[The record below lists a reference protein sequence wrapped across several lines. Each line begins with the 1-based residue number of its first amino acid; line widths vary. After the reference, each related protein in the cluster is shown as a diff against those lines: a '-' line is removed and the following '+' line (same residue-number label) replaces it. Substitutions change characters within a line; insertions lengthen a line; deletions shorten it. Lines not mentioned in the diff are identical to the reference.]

1 MVAKISERVNIFF
14 IALMLSSKCTNNI
27 IDLFK
32 KNMSDHKIEKLIKIM
47 DELREK
53 CPWDKKQTIQS
64 LRHLTIEEVYELS
77 ESIQNQNYD
86 EIKKE
91 LGDLLLHIV
100 FYSKIASENNKFSF
114 DDVIEDICKKLVD
127 RHPHM
132 YGDMSLSS
140 EADVKSNWEKIK
152 LKEGRKSILSGVP
165 KSLPTLIKS
174 YRIQE
179 KVSGIGFDWKLKKDV
194 ISKIKEEI
202 NELEVEI
209 NNDTNK
215 IEDEFGDLLFS
226 LINYSRFLKI
236 NADDALNKT
245 NQKFIKR
252 FKKMEN
258 IIQNGSKKIEDLDL
272 NELNHYWLVA
282 KKSS

>member
-1 MVAKISERVNIFF
+1 
-14 IALMLSSKCTNNI
+14 MLSTKCTNNI

-127 RHPHM
+127 RHPHI

>member
-1 MVAKISERVNIFF
+1 
-14 IALMLSSKCTNNI
+14 
-27 IDLFK
+27 
-32 KNMSDHKIEKLIKIM
+32 MSDHKIEKLIKIM

-127 RHPHM
+127 RHPHI
-132 YGDMSLSS
+132 YGNLNVSS
-140 EADVKSNWEKIK
+140 EDDVKSNWEKIK

-179 KVSGIGFDWKLKKDV
+179 KVSGVGFDWKLKKDV

-202 NELEVEI
+202 NELEVEVK
-209 NNDTNK
+209 NDTSN

-226 LINYSRFLKI
+226 LVNYSRFLKI
-236 NADDALNKT
+236 NPDDALNKT
-245 NQKFIKR
+245 NEKFIKR

-258 IIQNGSKKIEDLDL
+258 IIQNDEKKIDNLNL
-272 NELNHYWLVA
+272 NELNHYWLIA

>member
-1 MVAKISERVNIFF
+1 
-14 IALMLSSKCTNNI
+14 
-27 IDLFK
+27 
-32 KNMSDHKIEKLIKIM
+32 MSDHKIEKLIKIM

-127 RHPHM
+127 RHPHI
-132 YGDMSLSS
+132 YGNLNVSS
-140 EADVKSNWEKIK
+140 EDDVKSNWEKIK

-179 KVSGIGFDWKLKKDV
+179 KVSGVGFDWKLKKDV

-202 NELEVEI
+202 NELEVEV
-209 NNDTNK
+209 NNDTSN

-226 LINYSRFLKI
+226 LVNYSRFLKI
-236 NADDALNKT
+236 NPDDALNKT
-245 NQKFIKR
+245 NEKFIKR

-258 IIQNGSKKIEDLDL
+258 IIQNDAKKIDNLDL
-272 NELNHYWLVA
+272 NELNHYWLIA

>member
-1 MVAKISERVNIFF
+1 
-14 IALMLSSKCTNNI
+14 
-27 IDLFK
+27 
-32 KNMSDHKIEKLIKIM
+32 M

-127 RHPHM
+127 RHPHI
-132 YGDMSLSS
+132 YGNLNVSS
-140 EADVKSNWEKIK
+140 EDDVKSNWEKIK

-179 KVSGIGFDWKLKKDV
+179 KVSGVGFDWKLKKDV

-202 NELEVEI
+202 NELEVEVK
-209 NNDTNK
+209 NDTSN

-236 NADDALNKT
+236 NPDDALNKT
-245 NQKFIKR
+245 NEKFIKR

-258 IIQNGSKKIEDLDL
+258 IIQNDAKKIDNLDL
-272 NELNHYWLVA
+272 NELNHYWLIA

>member
-14 IALMLSSKCTNNI
+14 IALMLSTKCTNNI

-114 DDVIEDICKKLVD
+114 DDVIVDICKKLVD
-127 RHPHM
+127 RHPHI
-132 YGDMSLSS
+132 YGNLNVSS
-140 EADVKSNWEKIK
+140 EDDVKSNWEKIK

-179 KVSGIGFDWKLKKDV
+179 KVSGVGFDWKLKKDV

-202 NELEVEI
+202 NELEVEVK
-209 NNDTNK
+209 NDTSN

-236 NADDALNKT
+236 NPDDALNKT
-245 NQKFIKR
+245 NEKFIKR

-258 IIQNGSKKIEDLDL
+258 IIQNDAKKIDNLDL
-272 NELNHYWLVA
+272 NELNHYWLIA

>member
-1 MVAKISERVNIFF
+1 
-14 IALMLSSKCTNNI
+14 
-27 IDLFK
+27 
-32 KNMSDHKIEKLIKIM
+32 M

-64 LRHLTIEEVYELS
+64 LRHLTIEEAYELS

-127 RHPHM
+127 RHPHI
-132 YGDMSLSS
+132 YGNLNVSS
-140 EADVKSNWEKIK
+140 EDDVKSNWEKIK

-179 KVSGIGFDWKLKKDV
+179 KVSGVGFDWKLKKDV

-202 NELEVEI
+202 NELEFEV
-209 NNDTNK
+209 NNDTSN

-226 LINYSRFLKI
+226 LVNYSRFLKI
-236 NADDALNKT
+236 NPDDALNKT
-245 NQKFIKR
+245 NEKFIKR

-258 IIQNGSKKIEDLDL
+258 IIQNDEKKIDNLNL
-272 NELNHYWLVA
+272 NELNHYWLIA

>member
-1 MVAKISERVNIFF
+1 
-14 IALMLSSKCTNNI
+14 
-27 IDLFK
+27 
-32 KNMSDHKIEKLIKIM
+32 MSDHKIEKLIKIM

-127 RHPHM
+127 RHPHI

-179 KVSGIGFDWKLKKDV
+179 KVSGVGFDWKLKKDV

-202 NELEVEI
+202 NELEVEVKK
-209 NNDTNK
+209 DTSN

-236 NADDALNKT
+236 NPDDALNKT
-245 NQKFIKR
+245 NEKFIKR

-258 IIQNGSKKIEDLDL
+258 IIQNDAKKIDNLDL
-272 NELNHYWLVA
+272 NELNHYWLIA

>member
-1 MVAKISERVNIFF
+1 
-14 IALMLSSKCTNNI
+14 
-27 IDLFK
+27 
-32 KNMSDHKIEKLIKIM
+32 MSDHKIEKLIKIM

-91 LGDLLLHIV
+91 LGDLLLHVV
-100 FYSKIASENNKFSF
+100 FYSKIASEKNEFNFE
-114 DDVIEDICKKLVD
+114 DVIEDICVKLVN
-127 RHPHM
+127 RHPHI
-132 YGDMSLSS
+132 YSNLSVNS
-140 EADVKSNWEKIK
+140 VDDVKSNWEKIK
-152 LKEGRKSILSGVP
+152 LKEGKKSILSGVP

-179 KVSGIGFDWKLKKDV
+179 KVSGIGFDWEEKKDV

-209 NNDTNK
+209 LNNTSN

-226 LINYSRFLKI
+226 LVSYSRFLKI
-236 NADDALNKT
+236 NPDDALNKT

-258 IIQNGSKKIEDLDL
+258 IIQNDAKKIENLDFKDL
-272 NELNHYWLVA
+272 NYYWEIA

>member
-14 IALMLSSKCTNNI
+14 IALMLSTKCTNNI

-114 DDVIEDICKKLVD
+114 DDVIVDICKKLVD
-127 RHPHM
+127 RHPHI

-202 NELEVEI
+202 NELEVEVK
-209 NNDTNK
+209 NDTSN

-236 NADDALNKT
+236 NPDDALNKT
-245 NQKFIKR
+245 NEKFIKR

>member
-1 MVAKISERVNIFF
+1 
-14 IALMLSSKCTNNI
+14 
-27 IDLFK
+27 
-32 KNMSDHKIEKLIKIM
+32 MSDHKIEKLIKIM

-114 DDVIEDICKKLVD
+114 DDIIEDICKKLVD
-127 RHPHM
+127 RHPHI

-152 LKEGRKSILSGVP
+152 LKEGRKSILSGLP

-226 LINYSRFLKI
+226 LVNYSRFLKI
-236 NADDALNKT
+236 NPDDALNKT

-258 IIQNGSKKIEDLDL
+258 IIQSDAKKIDNLDL
-272 NELNHYWLVA
+272 NELNHYWLIA

>member
-1 MVAKISERVNIFF
+1 
-14 IALMLSSKCTNNI
+14 MLSTKCTNNI

-127 RHPHM
+127 RHPHI
-132 YGDMSLSS
+132 YGDMILSS
-140 EADVKSNWEKIK
+140 EGDVKSNWEKIK

-194 ISKIKEEI
+194 ILKIKEEI

-236 NADDALNKT
+236 NPDDALNKT
-245 NQKFIKR
+245 NEKFIKR

>member
-1 MVAKISERVNIFF
+1 
-14 IALMLSSKCTNNI
+14 
-27 IDLFK
+27 
-32 KNMSDHKIEKLIKIM
+32 MSDHKIEKLIKIM
-47 DELREK
+47 NELREK

-100 FYSKIASENNKFSF
+100 FYSKIASENNEFSF
-114 DDVIEDICKKLVD
+114 DDVITDICKKLVD
-127 RHPHM
+127 RHPHI
-132 YGDMSLSS
+132 YGDISLTS
-140 EADVKSNWEKIK
+140 EDDVKSNWEKIK
-152 LKEGRKSILSGVP
+152 LKEGRKSILAGVP

-202 NELEVEI
+202 NELEAEI
-209 NNDTNK
+209 HNNTNN

-226 LINYSRFLKI
+226 LVNYSRFLKI
-236 NADDALNKT
+236 NPDDALNKT

-258 IIQNGSKKIEDLDL
+258 IIQNDAKKIEDLDL
-272 NELNHYWLVA
+272 NDLNHYWLIA

>member
-1 MVAKISERVNIFF
+1 
-14 IALMLSSKCTNNI
+14 
-27 IDLFK
+27 
-32 KNMSDHKIEKLIKIM
+32 MSDHKIEKLIKIM

-64 LRHLTIEEVYELS
+64 LRHLTIEEAYELS

-127 RHPHM
+127 RHPHI
-132 YGDMSLSS
+132 YGNLNVSS
-140 EADVKSNWEKIK
+140 EDDVKSNWEKIK

-202 NELEVEI
+202 NELEVEV
-209 NNDTNK
+209 NNDTSN

-226 LINYSRFLKI
+226 LVNYSRFLKI
-236 NADDALNKT
+236 NPDDALNKT
-245 NQKFIKR
+245 NEKFIKR

-258 IIQNGSKKIEDLDL
+258 IIQNDAKKIDNLDL
-272 NELNHYWLVA
+272 NELNHYWLIA

>member
-1 MVAKISERVNIFF
+1 
-14 IALMLSSKCTNNI
+14 
-27 IDLFK
+27 
-32 KNMSDHKIEKLIKIM
+32 MSDHKIEKLIKIM

-114 DDVIEDICKKLVD
+114 DDVIKDICKKLVD
-127 RHPHM
+127 RHPHI
-132 YGDMSLSS
+132 YSNVNVSS
-140 EADVKSNWEKIK
+140 EDDVKSNWEKIK

-165 KSLPTLIKS
+165 NSLPTLIKS

-179 KVSGIGFDWKLKKDV
+179 KVSGIGFDWKLEEDV

-202 NELEVEI
+202 NELEFEI
-209 NNDTNK
+209 NNDTIN

-226 LINYSRFLKI
+226 LVNYSRFLKI
-236 NADDALNKT
+236 NPDDALNKT
-245 NQKFIKR
+245 NEKFIKR

-258 IIQNGSKKIEDLDL
+258 IIQNDAKKIDNLDFK
-272 NELNHYWLVA
+272 ELNHYWLVA
-282 KKSS
+282 KKSSLI

>member
-1 MVAKISERVNIFF
+1 
-14 IALMLSSKCTNNI
+14 
-27 IDLFK
+27 
-32 KNMSDHKIEKLIKIM
+32 MSDHKIEKLIKIM

-77 ESIQNQNYD
+77 ESIQDQNYD

-100 FYSKIASENNKFSF
+100 FYSKIASENNKFNL

-127 RHPHM
+127 RHPHI
-132 YGDMSLSS
+132 YGNMNVSS
-140 EADVKSNWEKIK
+140 EDDVKSNWEKIK

-179 KVSGIGFDWKLKKDV
+179 KVSGVGFDWKLKKDV
-194 ISKIKEEI
+194 ISKINEEI
-202 NELEVEI
+202 NELEVEV
-209 NNDTNK
+209 NNDTSN

-226 LINYSRFLKI
+226 LVNYSRFLKI
-236 NADDALNKT
+236 NPDDALNKT
-245 NQKFIKR
+245 NEKFIKR

-258 IIQNGSKKIEDLDL
+258 IIQNDAKKIENLDFNDL
-272 NELNHYWLVA
+272 NYYWEIA
-282 KKSS
+282 KKSSLN

>member
-1 MVAKISERVNIFF
+1 
-14 IALMLSSKCTNNI
+14 
-27 IDLFK
+27 
-32 KNMSDHKIEKLIKIM
+32 MSDHKIEKLIKIM

-100 FYSKIASENNKFSF
+100 FYCKIASENNEFNL
-114 DDVIEDICKKLVD
+114 DDVIEDICEKLVI
-127 RHPHM
+127 RHPHI
-132 YGDMSLSS
+132 YGNLNVSS
-140 EADVKSNWEKIK
+140 EDDVKSNWEKIK
-152 LKEGRKSILSGVP
+152 LKDGRKSILSGVP

-194 ISKIKEEI
+194 VAKIKEEI
-202 NELEVEI
+202 NELEAEI
-209 NNDTNK
+209 NNNTNN
-215 IEDEFGDLLFS
+215 IEEEFGDLLFS
-226 LINYSRFLKI
+226 LVNYSRFLKI
-236 NADDALNKT
+236 NPDDALNKT
-245 NQKFIKR
+245 NKKFIKR

-258 IIQNGSKKIEDLDL
+258 IIKNDVKKIEDLDF
-272 NELNHYWLVA
+272 NELNSYWLVA

>member
-1 MVAKISERVNIFF
+1 
-14 IALMLSSKCTNNI
+14 
-27 IDLFK
+27 
-32 KNMSDHKIEKLIKIM
+32 MSDHKIEKLIKIM

-127 RHPHM
+127 RHPHI
-132 YGDMSLSS
+132 YGNLNVSS
-140 EADVKSNWEKIK
+140 EDDVKSNWEKIK

-202 NELEVEI
+202 NELEVEV
-209 NNDTNK
+209 NNDTSN

-226 LINYSRFLKI
+226 LVNYSRFLKI
-236 NADDALNKT
+236 NPDDALNKT
-245 NQKFIKR
+245 NEKFIKR

-258 IIQNGSKKIEDLDL
+258 IIQNDEKKIDNLNL
-272 NELNHYWLVA
+272 NELNHYWLIA

>member
-1 MVAKISERVNIFF
+1 
-14 IALMLSSKCTNNI
+14 
-27 IDLFK
+27 
-32 KNMSDHKIEKLIKIM
+32 M

-91 LGDLLLHIV
+91 LGDLLLHVV
-100 FYSKIASENNKFSF
+100 FYSKIASENNKFSLE
-114 DDVIEDICKKLVD
+114 DVIDDICKKLVD
-127 RHPHM
+127 RHPHI
-132 YGDMSLSS
+132 YGDTSVRSVD
-140 EADVKSNWEKIK
+140 DVKSNWEKIK
-152 LKEGRKSILSGVP
+152 LKEGKKSILSGVP

-202 NELEVEI
+202 NELEIEI
-209 NNDTNK
+209 NNNTNNV
-215 IEDEFGDLLFS
+215 EDEFGDLLFS
-226 LINYSRFLKI
+226 LVNYSRFLKI
-236 NADDALNKT
+236 NVDDALNKT
-245 NQKFIKR
+245 NQKFINR
-252 FKKMEN
+252 FKKMEK
-258 IIQNGSKKIEDLDL
+258 IIENDSKKIEDLDF
-272 NELNHYWLVA
+272 NELNNYWIIA
-282 KKSS
+282 KNLL

>member
-1 MVAKISERVNIFF
+1 
-14 IALMLSSKCTNNI
+14 
-27 IDLFK
+27 
-32 KNMSDHKIEKLIKIM
+32 MSDHKIEKLIKIM

-127 RHPHM
+127 RHTHI
-132 YGDMSLSS
+132 YGNLNVSS
-140 EADVKSNWEKIK
+140 EDDVKSNWEKIK

-179 KVSGIGFDWKLKKDV
+179 KVSGVGFDWKLKKDV

-202 NELEVEI
+202 NELEVEVKK
-209 NNDTNK
+209 DTSN

-236 NADDALNKT
+236 NPDDALNKT
-245 NQKFIKR
+245 NEKFIKR

-258 IIQNGSKKIEDLDL
+258 IIQND
-272 NELNHYWLVA
+272 A
-282 KKSS
+282 KKNRQFRS

>member
-1 MVAKISERVNIFF
+1 
-14 IALMLSSKCTNNI
+14 
-27 IDLFK
+27 
-32 KNMSDHKIEKLIKIM
+32 MSDHKIEKLIKIM

-127 RHPHM
+127 RHPHI
-132 YGDMSLSS
+132 YADMSVSS
-140 EADVKSNWEKIK
+140 EDDVKSNWEKIK

-179 KVSGIGFDWKLKKDV
+179 KVSGVGFDWKLKKDV

-202 NELEVEI
+202 NELEVEVK
-209 NNDTNK
+209 NDTSN

-236 NADDALNKT
+236 NPDDALNKT
-245 NQKFIKR
+245 NEKFIKR

-258 IIQNGSKKIEDLDL
+258 IIQNDAKKIDNLDL
-272 NELNHYWLVA
+272 NELNHYWLIA

>member
-1 MVAKISERVNIFF
+1 
-14 IALMLSSKCTNNI
+14 
-27 IDLFK
+27 
-32 KNMSDHKIEKLIKIM
+32 MSDHKIEKLIKIM

-127 RHPHM
+127 RHPHI
-132 YGDMSLSS
+132 YGNLNVSS
-140 EADVKSNWEKIK
+140 EDDVKSNWEKIK

-179 KVSGIGFDWKLKKDV
+179 KVSGVGFDWKLKKDV

-202 NELEVEI
+202 NELEVEVK
-209 NNDTNK
+209 NDTSN
-215 IEDEFGDLLFS
+215 IEEEFGDLLFS

-236 NADDALNKT
+236 NPDDALNKT
-245 NQKFIKR
+245 NEKFIKR

-258 IIQNGSKKIEDLDL
+258 IIQNDAKKIDNLDL
-272 NELNHYWLVA
+272 KELNHYWLIA

>member
-1 MVAKISERVNIFF
+1 
-14 IALMLSSKCTNNI
+14 MLSTKCTNNI

-100 FYSKIASENNKFSF
+100 FYSKIASENIKFCF
-114 DDVIEDICKKLVD
+114 DDLIEDICKKLVD
-127 RHPHM
+127 RHPHI

-179 KVSGIGFDWKLKKDV
+179 KVSGVGFDWKLKKDV

-202 NELEVEI
+202 NELEVEVK
-209 NNDTNK
+209 NDTSN

-236 NADDALNKT
+236 NPDDALNKT
-245 NQKFIKR
+245 NEKFIKR

-258 IIQNGSKKIEDLDL
+258 IIQNDAKKIDNLDL
-272 NELNHYWLVA
+272 KELNHYWLIA

>member
-1 MVAKISERVNIFF
+1 
-14 IALMLSSKCTNNI
+14 
-27 IDLFK
+27 
-32 KNMSDHKIEKLIKIM
+32 MSDKKIEKLIKIM
-47 DELREK
+47 NELREK

-100 FYSKIASENNKFSF
+100 FYCKIASENNEFNL
-114 DDVIEDICKKLVD
+114 DDVIEDICEKLVI
-127 RHPHM
+127 RHPHI
-132 YGDMSLSS
+132 YGNLNVSS
-140 EADVKSNWEKIK
+140 EDDVKSNWEKIK

-179 KVSGIGFDWKLKKDV
+179 KVSGVGFDWKLKKDV
-194 ISKIKEEI
+194 VAKIKEEI
-202 NELEVEI
+202 NELEAEI
-209 NNDTNK
+209 NNNTNN
-215 IEDEFGDLLFS
+215 IEEEFGDLLFS
-226 LINYSRFLKI
+226 LVNYSRFLKI
-236 NADDALNKT
+236 NPDDALNKT
-245 NQKFIKR
+245 NEKFIKR

-258 IIQNGSKKIEDLDL
+258 IIKNDVKKIEDLDF
-272 NELNHYWLVA
+272 NELNSYWLVA

>member
-1 MVAKISERVNIFF
+1 
-14 IALMLSSKCTNNI
+14 
-27 IDLFK
+27 
-32 KNMSDHKIEKLIKIM
+32 MSDHKIEKLIKIM

-127 RHPHM
+127 RHPHI
-132 YGDMSLSS
+132 YGNLNVSS
-140 EADVKSNWEKIK
+140 EDDVKSNWEKIK

-202 NELEVEI
+202 NELEVEV
-209 NNDTNK
+209 NNDTSN

-226 LINYSRFLKI
+226 LVNYSRFLKI
-236 NADDALNKT
+236 NPDDALNKT
-245 NQKFIKR
+245 NEKFIKR

-258 IIQNGSKKIEDLDL
+258 IIQNDAKKIDNLDL
-272 NELNHYWLVA
+272 NELNHYWLIA

>member
-1 MVAKISERVNIFF
+1 
-14 IALMLSSKCTNNI
+14 
-27 IDLFK
+27 
-32 KNMSDHKIEKLIKIM
+32 MSDHKIEKLIKIM

-127 RHPHM
+127 RHPHI
-132 YGDMSLSS
+132 YGNLNVSS
-140 EADVKSNWEKIK
+140 EDDVKSNWEKIK

-179 KVSGIGFDWKLKKDV
+179 KVSGVGFDWKLKKDV

-226 LINYSRFLKI
+226 LVNYSRFLKI
-236 NADDALNKT
+236 NPDDALNKT

-258 IIQNGSKKIEDLDL
+258 IIQNGSKKIEDLNL

>member
-1 MVAKISERVNIFF
+1 
-14 IALMLSSKCTNNI
+14 
-27 IDLFK
+27 
-32 KNMSDHKIEKLIKIM
+32 MSDKKIEKLIKIM
-47 DELREK
+47 NELREK

-100 FYSKIASENNKFSF
+100 FYCKIASENNKFSF
-114 DDVIEDICKKLVD
+114 DDVIEDICKKLVI
-127 RHPHM
+127 RHPHI
-132 YGDMSLSS
+132 YGNLNVSS
-140 EADVKSNWEKIK
+140 EDDVKSNWEKIK
-152 LKEGRKSILSGVP
+152 LKDGRKSILSGVP

-179 KVSGIGFDWKLKKDV
+179 KVSGIGFDWKLKNDV

-202 NELEVEI
+202 NELEVEV
-209 NNDTNK
+209 NNDTSN

-226 LINYSRFLKI
+226 LVNYSRFLKI
-236 NADDALNKT
+236 NPDDALNKT
-245 NQKFIKR
+245 NKKFIKR

-258 IIQNGSKKIEDLDL
+258 IIQNDAKKIEDLDF
-272 NELNHYWLVA
+272 NELNHYWLIA

>member
-1 MVAKISERVNIFF
+1 M
-14 IALMLSSKCTNNI
+14 
-27 IDLFK
+27 
-32 KNMSDHKIEKLIKIM
+32 
-47 DELREK
+47 
-53 CPWDKKQTIQS
+53 
-64 LRHLTIEEVYELS
+64 RHLTIEEVYELS

-127 RHPHM
+127 RHPHI

-202 NELEVEI
+202 NELEVEVK
-209 NNDTNK
+209 NDTSN

-236 NADDALNKT
+236 NPDDALNKT
-245 NQKFIKR
+245 NEKFIKR

-258 IIQNGSKKIEDLDL
+258 IIQNDAKKIDNLNL
-272 NELNHYWLVA
+272 NELNHYWLIA

>member
-1 MVAKISERVNIFF
+1 
-14 IALMLSSKCTNNI
+14 
-27 IDLFK
+27 
-32 KNMSDHKIEKLIKIM
+32 MSDHKIEKLVKIM
-47 DELREK
+47 NELREK

-77 ESIQNQNYD
+77 ECIQNQNYD

-127 RHPHM
+127 RHPHI
-132 YGDMSLSS
+132 YGDISLSS
-140 EADVKSNWEKIK
+140 EDDVKSNWEKIK
-152 LKEGRKSILSGVP
+152 LKEGRKSILAGVP

-179 KVSGIGFDWKLKKDV
+179 KVSGIGFNWKLKKDI

-209 NNDTNK
+209 LNNTNN

-226 LINYSRFLKI
+226 LVNYSRFLKI
-236 NADDALNKT
+236 NPDDALNKT

-258 IIQNGSKKIEDLDL
+258 IIQNDAKKIEDLDL
-272 NELNHYWLVA
+272 NDLNHYWLIV

>member
-1 MVAKISERVNIFF
+1 
-14 IALMLSSKCTNNI
+14 
-27 IDLFK
+27 
-32 KNMSDHKIEKLIKIM
+32 MSDHKIEKLIKIM

-91 LGDLLLHIV
+91 LGDLLLHVV
-100 FYSKIASENNKFSF
+100 FYSKIASEKNEFNFE
-114 DDVIEDICKKLVD
+114 DVIEDICVKLVN
-127 RHPHM
+127 RHPHI
-132 YGDMSLSS
+132 YSNLSVNS
-140 EADVKSNWEKIK
+140 VDDVKSNWEKIK
-152 LKEGRKSILSGVP
+152 LKEGKKSILSGVP

-179 KVSGIGFDWKLKKDV
+179 KVSGIGFDWEEKKDV

-209 NNDTNK
+209 LNNTSN

-226 LINYSRFLKI
+226 LVNYSRFLKI
-236 NADDALNKT
+236 NPDDALNKT

-252 FKKMEN
+252 FKKMEI
-258 IIQNGSKKIEDLDL
+258 IIQNDAKKIENLDFKDL
-272 NELNHYWLVA
+272 NYYWEIA

>member
-1 MVAKISERVNIFF
+1 MN
-14 IALMLSSKCTNNI
+14 
-27 IDLFK
+27 
-32 KNMSDHKIEKLIKIM
+32 
-47 DELREK
+47 ELREK

-127 RHPHM
+127 RHPHI

-215 IEDEFGDLLFS
+215 IEEEFGDLLFS

-272 NELNHYWLVA
+272 DELNHYWLVA

>member
-1 MVAKISERVNIFF
+1 
-14 IALMLSSKCTNNI
+14 
-27 IDLFK
+27 
-32 KNMSDHKIEKLIKIM
+32 MSDHKIEKLIKIM

-100 FYSKIASENNKFSF
+100 FYSKIASENNRFSF

-127 RHPHM
+127 RHPHI

-179 KVSGIGFDWKLKKDV
+179 KVSGVGFDWKLKKDV

-202 NELEVEI
+202 NELEVEVK
-209 NNDTNK
+209 NDTSN

-236 NADDALNKT
+236 NPDDALNKT
-245 NQKFIKR
+245 NEKFIKR

-258 IIQNGSKKIEDLDL
+258 IIQNDAKKIDNLNL
-272 NELNHYWLVA
+272 NELNHYWLIA

>member
-1 MVAKISERVNIFF
+1 
-14 IALMLSSKCTNNI
+14 
-27 IDLFK
+27 
-32 KNMSDHKIEKLIKIM
+32 MSDHKIEKLIKIM

-91 LGDLLLHIV
+91 LGDLFLHIV

-127 RHPHM
+127 RHPHI

-226 LINYSRFLKI
+226 LVNYSRFLKI
-236 NADDALNKT
+236 NPDDALNKT
-245 NQKFIKR
+245 NEKFIKR

-258 IIQNGSKKIEDLDL
+258 IIQNDAKKIDNLDL
-272 NELNHYWLVA
+272 KELNHYWLIA

>member
-1 MVAKISERVNIFF
+1 
-14 IALMLSSKCTNNI
+14 
-27 IDLFK
+27 
-32 KNMSDHKIEKLIKIM
+32 MSDHKIEKLIKIM

-114 DDVIEDICKKLVD
+114 DDLIEDICKKLVD
-127 RHPHM
+127 RHPHI

-140 EADVKSNWEKIK
+140 EDDVKSNWEKIK

-179 KVSGIGFDWKLKKDV
+179 KVSGVGFDWKLKKDV

-236 NADDALNKT
+236 NPDDALNKT
-245 NQKFIKR
+245 NEKYIKR

-258 IIQNGSKKIEDLDL
+258 IIQNDAKKIDNLDL
-272 NELNHYWLVA
+272 NELNHYWLIA
-282 KKSS
+282 KTSS

>member
-1 MVAKISERVNIFF
+1 
-14 IALMLSSKCTNNI
+14 
-27 IDLFK
+27 
-32 KNMSDHKIEKLIKIM
+32 MSDHKIEKLIKIM

-100 FYSKIASENNKFSF
+100 FYSKIASENTKFSF
-114 DDVIEDICKKLVD
+114 DDVIVDICKKLVD
-127 RHPHM
+127 RHPHI
-132 YGDMSLSS
+132 YGNLNVSS
-140 EADVKSNWEKIK
+140 EDDVKSNWEKIK

-179 KVSGIGFDWKLKKDV
+179 KVSGVGFDWKLKKDV

-202 NELEVEI
+202 NELEVEV
-209 NNDTNK
+209 NNNTSN

-226 LINYSRFLKI
+226 LVNYSRFLKI
-236 NADDALNKT
+236 NPDNALNKT
-245 NQKFIKR
+245 NEKFIKR
-252 FKKMEN
+252 FNKMEI
-258 IIQNGSKKIEDLDL
+258 IIQNDAKKIENLDL
-272 NELNHYWLVA
+272 NELNHYWLIA

>member
-1 MVAKISERVNIFF
+1 
-14 IALMLSSKCTNNI
+14 
-27 IDLFK
+27 
-32 KNMSDHKIEKLIKIM
+32 MSDHKIEKLIKIM

-127 RHPHM
+127 RHPHI
-132 YGDMSLSS
+132 YGNLNVSS
-140 EADVKSNWEKIK
+140 EDDVKSNWEKIK

-202 NELEVEI
+202 NELEFEV
-209 NNDTNK
+209 NNDTSN

-226 LINYSRFLKI
+226 LVNYSRFLKI
-236 NADDALNKT
+236 NPDDALNKT
-245 NQKFIKR
+245 NEKFIKR

-258 IIQNGSKKIEDLDL
+258 IIQNDAKKIDNLDL
-272 NELNHYWLVA
+272 NELNHYWLIA

>member
-1 MVAKISERVNIFF
+1 
-14 IALMLSSKCTNNI
+14 
-27 IDLFK
+27 
-32 KNMSDHKIEKLIKIM
+32 
-47 DELREK
+47 
-53 CPWDKKQTIQS
+53 
-64 LRHLTIEEVYELS
+64 LTIEEAYELS

-127 RHPHM
+127 RHPHI
-132 YGDMSLSS
+132 YGNLNVSS
-140 EADVKSNWEKIK
+140 EDDVKSNWEKIK

-202 NELEVEI
+202 NELEFEV
-209 NNDTNK
+209 NNDTSN

-226 LINYSRFLKI
+226 LVNYSRFLKI
-236 NADDALNKT
+236 NPDDALNKT
-245 NQKFIKR
+245 NEKFIKR

-258 IIQNGSKKIEDLDL
+258 IIQNDAKKIDNLDL
-272 NELNHYWLVA
+272 NELNHYWLIA